1 MTNKKE
7 TLSYSKEGDMKF
19 EEVLESAMKANNIYY
34 KLSLV
39 KQEIG
44 VLSKNAKNPF
54 FKSDYLD
61 LNGILSAVEPLL
73 HKYGLVLLQ
82 PIIGNEVITSIRDV
96 EGEDCIQSGIELP
109 NITDPQKLG
118 SAITYFR
125 RYTLQSLLAL
135 QAVDDDGNHAS
146 KPEPKL
152 LNKERFEGA
161 LVSIKS
167 GDYTV
172 SKLKNDWDLN
182 KEQIEILNSL

>member
-1 MTNKKE
+1 MRTKGESDGTRIIEDEFTEALEANKP
-7 TLSYSKEGDMKF
+7 S
-19 EEVLESAMKANNIYY
+19 NIYY

-44 VLSKNAKNPF
+44 TLSKNAKNPF

-73 HKYGLVLLQ
+73 HKYGLLLLQ
-82 PIIGNEVITSIRDV
+82 PTIDGKVQTCISDIEGDNSIV
-96 EGEDCIQSGIELP
+96 SEIPLP

-146 KPEPKL
+146 KPEPKTL
-152 LNKERFEGA
+152 DTKRFNDA
-161 LVSIKS
+161 LEALKS
-167 GDYTV
+167 GKVDKDYIKGNFELSV
-172 SKLKNDWDLN
+172 AQLAELENY
-182 KEQIEILNSL
+182 

>member
-1 MTNKKE
+1 M
-7 TLSYSKEGDMKF
+7 SKEKTTD
-19 EEVLESAMKANNIYY
+19 ELLDAMKPNNIYY

-73 HKYGLVLLQ
+73 HKYGLLLTQ
-82 PIIGNEVITSIRDV
+82 PILEGKVCTIVMDV
-96 EGEDCIQSGIELP
+96 EDGKAVNSEIPLP
-109 NITDPQKLG
+109 NIADPQKLG

-152 LNKERFEGA
+152 LNKERFDGA
-161 LVSIKS
+161 LVSIHS

-182 KEQIEILNSL
+182 KEQLEIVNNL

>member
-1 MTNKKE
+1 MTKNTE
-7 TLSYSKEGDMKF
+7 TFDEA
-19 EEVLESAMKANNIYY
+19 LEARNPNNIYY

-61 LNGILSAVEPLL
+61 LNGILSAVEPLMQ
-73 HKYGLVLLQ
+73 KYGLMLLQ
-82 PIIGNEVITSIRDV
+82 PIQEGRVITEIYDIDSN
-96 EGEDCIQSGIELP
+96 GETFVFSSMPLP

-172 SKLKNDWDLN
+172 DRLKNDWDLN
-182 KEQIEILNSL
+182 EQQLETLNNL

>member
-1 MTNKKE
+1 MEKKDEFTEALEANKP
-7 TLSYSKEGDMKF
+7 
-19 EEVLESAMKANNIYY
+19 NNIYY

-73 HKYGLVLLQ
+73 FKHGLVLLQ
-82 PIIGNEVITSIRDV
+82 PINMNEVMTLITDT
-96 EGEDCIQSGIELP
+96 ETEQSVQSQVIIP
-109 NITDPQKLG
+109 CNITDPQKLG

-146 KPEPKL
+146 KPEPKI
-152 LNKERFEGA
+152 LNKERFNDA
-161 LVSIKS
+161 LTAIK
-167 GDYTV
+167 GGKITAEY
-172 SKLKNDWDLN
+172 LKNEWDLSV
-182 KEQIEILNSL
+182 EQLSELENL